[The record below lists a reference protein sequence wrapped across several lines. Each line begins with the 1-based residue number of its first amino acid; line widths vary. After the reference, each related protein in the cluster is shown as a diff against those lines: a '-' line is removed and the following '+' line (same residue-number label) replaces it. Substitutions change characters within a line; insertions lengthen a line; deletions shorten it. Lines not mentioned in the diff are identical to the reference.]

1 MNESVWTGR
10 VDEPITQDN
19 LRYHQIVKI
28 QQEITEVEPSQQ
40 VVALI
45 GFECD
50 EGVRLN
56 NGKQGS
62 KYAPDLIRQSL
73 GNIPWRADQ
82 AEAKLYDFGN
92 ITRQEESLEEIQQ
105 QLGSKV
111 MQLCQTYEKV
121 VILGGGHEA
130 LLGHYLGVR
139 NAIGSDK
146 IIGLINIDT
155 HFDLHEYSNEANSGT
170 MFKQILDKDEHALY
184 LACGVGRYSNTSE
197 LFKRADAYGVQ
208 YICEDEL
215 SRAELQM
222 TIDEFAQKCDT
233 LIVTLCMDVLNVAYA
248 PGVNTASPY
257 GLEPKQVREILQLTM
272 RQPAAKTFSICE
284 VNPQLDSNHRTEKLA
299 AQLTNEVIMTLLNG

>member
-1 MNESVWTGR
+1 MKESVWTGR

-19 LRYHQIVKI
+19 LRYHQIIKV
-28 QQEITEVEPSQQ
+28 QQTMAESLNDEQT
-40 VVALI
+40 VALI

-56 NGKQGS
+56 NGKVGS
-62 KYAPDLIRQSL
+62 STAPDLIRQSL
-73 GNIPWRADQ
+73 GNIPWRANNP
-82 AEAKLYDFGN
+82 EAKLLDFGN
-92 ITRQEESLEEIQQ
+92 ITRKNESLLEIQEL
-105 QLGSKV
+105 LG
-111 MQLCQTYEKV
+111 EKV
-121 VILGGGHEA
+121 SKLSNTYKNIVILGGGHEA
-130 LLGHYLGVR
+130 LFGHYLGVR

-155 HFDLHEYSNEANSGT
+155 HFDLHEYSHQANSGT
-170 MFKQILDKDEHALY
+170 MFKQILDEDEQALY

-222 TIDEFAQKCDT
+222 TIDDFAQKCDT

-272 RQPAAKTFSICE
+272 RQPTAKTFSICE
-284 VNPQLDSNHRTEKLA
+284 VNPKLDSNHRTEKLA